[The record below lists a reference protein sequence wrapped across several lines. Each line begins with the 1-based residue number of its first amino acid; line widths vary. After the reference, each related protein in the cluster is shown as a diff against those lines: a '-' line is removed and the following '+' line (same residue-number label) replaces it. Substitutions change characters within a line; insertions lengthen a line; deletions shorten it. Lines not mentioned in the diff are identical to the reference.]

1 MYPSTTIRSSNVNIL
16 LLEKEKQLKDINN
29 LHHHNKLCPVKR
41 NNKDLDKVYVQIM
54 NLNIFINYCSKR
66 NKTNLSMQLNLF
78 YDKIDE
84 YRYLSSEY
92 YYDCF
97 TK

>member
-1 MYPSTTIRSSNVNIL
+1 MYPSTTVRSSNVNIL
-16 LLEKEKQLKDINN
+16 LLEKEKHLKTIDN
-29 LHHHNKLCPVKR
+29 LRHRNKLCPIKR
-41 NNKDLDKVYVQIM
+41 DNIDLDKVYVQIM
-54 NLNIFINYCSKR
+54 NLNIFINYCSKT
-66 NKTNLSMQLNLF
+66 NKNNLSMKLNLL

-92 YYDCF
+92 YYECF